1 MRPND
6 IYKLLEKYQ
15 LSAKK
20 HLGQNFLADDE
31 YLERITSS
39 GNLDLK
45 TGVIEIG
52 TGLGSLTSFLV
63 RKAGYVLGYEIDSDM
78 VRILEENLKA
88 ENLSIIHEDFLKAD
102 VEADIKRYLG
112 GFERIV
118 VVGNLPYYITTAIL
132 IKILEDRLPVEGMIV
147 MMQKE
152 VADRISGKPDT
163 KDYNSLSV
171 LIQYYTS
178 VKKLFDVPGDAF
190 IPHPDVTST
199 VVQLQMKKE
208 ICLKP
213 VNEDFF
219 LRINRII
226 FGQRRKTLANNLNKG
241 LNVEKSIL
249 QKVLSEN
256 GIDSGVRAES
266 LSVDEII
273 KLSDVLYANLNH

>member
-102 VEADIKRYLG
+102 VEADIKHYLG